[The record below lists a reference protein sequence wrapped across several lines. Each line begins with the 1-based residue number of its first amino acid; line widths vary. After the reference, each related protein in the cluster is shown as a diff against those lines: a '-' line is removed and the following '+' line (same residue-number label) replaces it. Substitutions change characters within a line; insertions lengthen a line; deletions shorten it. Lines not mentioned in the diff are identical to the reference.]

1 MYKLFF
7 KRLIDIIVVLLFFPL
22 FLFITA
28 IVGVLIKIED
38 NGPIFYHS
46 KRLGKNGVPFL
57 MYKIRSM
64 KINAPDIRNEDGSTF
79 NSEDDPRVTKIG
91 KFLRKTSIDELPQLL
106 NVLFGKMS
114 LVGPRPDLL
123 DQISLYEG
131 NEIRKLEVL
140 PGITGYSQAYFRN
153 SVSVKSKFANDVF
166 YVDHINF
173 FFDLKIIFKT
183 FNLLIKRKHVFTNHH
198 DNSLDR

>member
-7 KRLIDIIVVLLFFPL
+7 KRLIDILVVILSLPLLLIIIF
-22 FLFITA
+22 
-28 IVGVLIKIED
+28 IVGVLIKFED
-38 NGPIFYHS
+38 NGPIFYNS
-46 KRLGKNGVPFL
+46 KRLGKKGNPFL
-57 MYKIRSM
+57 VFKFRSM
-64 KINAPDIRNEDGSTF
+64 KLNAPDIRNEDGSTF

-106 NVLFGKMS
+106 NVLIGKMS

-140 PGITGYSQAYFRN
+140 PGLTGYNQAYFRN
-153 SVSVKSKFANDVF
+153 SVPVKKKFANDIY
-166 YVDHINF
+166 YVDHLTF
-173 FFDLKIIFKT
+173 MFDMKIIFKT
-183 FNLLIKRKHVFTNHH
+183 AAILIQRKHVFTNN
-198 DNSLDR
+198 DKSLGG